1 MFSPISVLLAVLSYM
16 ALIFALAQWVENR
29 ISVGRSRFNSPW
41 VYALS
46 QAVFFTSW
54 TFFGSVGFAV
64 EYGLQFFGI
73 YIGAMLGMVLSGFT
87 FKRMVRAK
95 EAFRITSIADFLSTR
110 YRHSQKIASL
120 VTLMAL
126 IGLIPYIA
134 LQLKATIDSLSII
147 TAHPQGEA
155 DWNLAG
161 TLVTGLMVLFTI
173 FFGVRRLDPTE
184 RHQGMVAALVAECI
198 VKLLA
203 FIAIGLF
210 IAYTLF
216 DGPTDIAYQL
226 REQNLDHL
234 LSLTHSPQPGVSWV
248 TLILLGFAAIHCLP
262 RQFHVA
268 VVENSSRH
276 HLRMLPW
283 SFPIYTVLI
292 SMFVIPIAA
301 AGLLLGLPADSGD
314 QFMLLIPQLADS
326 PLFTLI
332 AFLGGY
338 AAATGMILITTMTLA
353 TMASNHLVLPLCEK
367 ITPLAPLRS
376 YLLQIRWVLV
386 LAILSVAYLT
396 ARVLSDSYI
405 LVAIGLISFAAVL
418 QFAPAMLLGMFW
430 RRGNS
435 LGAFWGLMTG
445 FAIWFYTLL
454 IPAFA
459 EEGWISNQLL
469 LQGPFG
475 IEQLRPEQLFG
486 LGDLNPLSHSVI
498 WSLSL
503 NLLAY
508 ILLSLLLRAG
518 KDERRMTRELFN
530 CMRGN
535 PLLNRARPTGL
546 DAYISFT
553 PKREEA
559 YRILSRYLPEGKV
572 EISLSQLTDDLQ
584 VSGKSQITVIE
595 LMEFHRMLE
604 HFLAGSIGAAAAHS
618 AISDEI
624 HYTERESTDLKALYS
639 HLVSEIRPTL
649 TPDQENDSNGY
660 SLLVELQQ
668 QVEALEQQK
677 NATQEKVARMEKR
690 LETLHEKNFNLRI
703 SEQRLKQENE
713 TLREQLR
720 RLETDS

>member
-16 ALIFALAQWVENR
+16 ALIFALAQWVEHR

-73 YIGAMLGMVLSGFT
+73 YIGAMLGMMLSGFT

-95 EAFRITSIADFLSTR
+95 EAFRITSIADFLSIR

-120 VTLMAL
+120 VTLIAL
-126 IGLIPYIA
+126 IGLIPYIS
-134 LQLKATIDSLSII
+134 LQLKAIIDSLSVI
-147 TAHPQGEA
+147 TTNGQNSA

-161 TLVTGLMVLFTI
+161 TLVTGLMVIFTI
-173 FFGVRRLDPTE
+173 VFGVRRLDPTE
-184 RHQGMVAALVAECI
+184 RHQGIVAALVAECI

-210 IAYTLF
+210 VAYSLF

-234 LSLTHSPQPGVSWV
+234 LSFTQGPHPGVSWF

-276 HLRMLPW
+276 HLRTLPW
-283 SFPIYTVLI
+283 SFPAYTVLI
-292 SMFVIPIAA
+292 SMFVVPIAA

-314 QFMLLIPQLADS
+314 QFMLLIPQLADN

-338 AAATGMILITTMTLA
+338 AAATGMILITTMALA
-353 TMASNHLVLPLCEK
+353 TMASNHLVLPLCQK
-367 ITPLAPLRS
+367 IGPLAPLRS

-386 LAILSVAYLT
+386 LAILSLAYFT
-396 ARVLSDSYI
+396 ARTLSDTYI
-405 LVAIGLISFAAVL
+405 LVSIGLISFAAVL

-430 RRGNS
+430 RRGSS
-435 LGAFWGLMTG
+435 LGALCGLLTG
-445 FAIWFYTLL
+445 FIVWFYTLM
-454 IPAFA
+454 IPGFI
-459 EEGWISNQLL
+459 EQGWINSQMLL
-469 LQGPFG
+469 RGPFG
-475 IEQLRPEQLFG
+475 IEQLKPEQLFG
-486 LGDLNPLSHSVI
+486 LGALNPLSHSVI

-503 NLLAY
+503 NLLVY
-508 ILLSLLLRAG
+508 ILLSLVLKAS
-518 KDERRMTRELFN
+518 KKERRLTRELFN

-546 DAYISFT
+546 DPYISFA
-553 PKREEA
+553 PKLEEA
-559 YRILSRYLPEGKV
+559 RSILSRYLPEGKV
-572 EISLSQLTDDLQ
+572 ESSLSQLTDDLQ
-584 VSGKSQITVIE
+584 VSGKHQITVIE

-618 AISDEI
+618 AISEEI
-624 HYTERESTDLKALYS
+624 HYNDRESTDLKALYS
-639 HLVSEIRPTL
+639 HLVSEIRPSL
-649 TPDQENDSNGY
+649 TPDQDNDSDGY

-668 QVEALEQQK
+668 QVEALEKEKTEQ
-677 NATQEKVARMEKR
+677 QEKLIQMEKR
-690 LETLHEKNFNLRI
+690 LETLFEKNFNLRI
-703 SEQRLKQENE
+703 SEQRLKQDNE
-713 TLREQLR
+713 AIREQLR
-720 RLETDS
+720 KMELDS